1 MSIDQ
6 TIEAGVQ
13 DSAAGNQPRYD
24 DYPVDQGILA
34 EIAKETTQN
43 QDAEARKM
51 VEAIEEKKS
60 HDQVADTGKP
70 IEEPISNQELNF
82 RALREEVEKIKQ
94 EKEELR
100 RNLDLIRANQQQP
113 EPVRQP
119 ERQMF
124 EGMDDSDIPNV
135 KDIRSAWQEREAE
148 YVERIQELQVAQ
160 ANPDYN
166 EVMERYTTPL
176 LKEKPHL
183 VEGLMGSSNK
193 AMFAYELGKMAQA
206 IRQQPPPTPD
216 IPSKTAQRIVENS
229 RKPGT
234 LSGAGGQGALSKADY
249 YASMSDAE
257 FMSLAGRHLDSI

>member
-1 MSIDQ
+1 MSLDQ
-6 TIEAGVQ
+6 PIETGVP
-13 DSAAGNQPRYD
+13 DSAAENQPRYD
-24 DYPVDQGILA
+24 DYPVDKEILA
-34 EIAKETTQN
+34 EIAKETSQATQ
-43 QDAEARKM
+43 DHLSDVAKKVEEASERQPP
-51 VEAIEEKKS
+51 VQEVPS
-60 HDQVADTGKP
+60 
-70 IEEPISNQELNF
+70 SQELNF

-100 RNLDLIRANQQQP
+100 RNLDSIRANQQQQ
-113 EPVRQP
+113 EPRQP

-135 KDIRSAWQEREAE
+135 KDIRAAWQEREAE

-160 ANPDYN
+160 SHPDYN
-166 EVMERYTTPL
+166 EVMEKYTTPL

-193 AMFAYELGKMAQA
+193 AMFAYELGKMAQGM
-206 IRQQPPPTPD
+206 RQEPPPQPD
-216 IPSKTAQRIVENS
+216 IQSKNAQKIVENA

-249 YASMSDAE
+249 YASMSDTE
-257 FMSLAGRHLDSI
+257 FMALAGRHLDSI